1 MLSVNCKLLAI
12 PIFTNSQLNKLE
24 TTQVKL
30 FQRFF
35 YFAGDLERLRR
46 FWLTG
51 TCNPKKEEKK
61 ASEPLAPEQFLSLFF
76 ILMFGVFL
84 AICLMGAEHAYIKW
98 IRGHVAKTDKAG
110 CCALIS
116 KVSLQKCKFCLKSR
130 FDII

>member
-1 MLSVNCKLLAI
+1 M
-12 PIFTNSQLNKLE
+12 
-24 TTQVKL
+24 
-30 FQRFF
+30 
-35 YFAGDLERLRR
+35 ERLRR

-116 KVSLQKCKFCLKSR
+116 KVSLQKCKFCLKTTNIKPAFST
-130 FDII
+130 

>member
-1 MLSVNCKLLAI
+1 MQKLKLHK
-12 PIFTNSQLNKLE
+12 QKYLN
-24 TTQVKL
+24 V
-30 FQRFF
+30 F

-116 KVSLQKCKFCLKSR
+116 KVSLQKCKFCLMVKTTIAEDS
-130 FDII
+130 IT

>member
-1 MLSVNCKLLAI
+1 M
-12 PIFTNSQLNKLE
+12 
-24 TTQVKL
+24 
-30 FQRFF
+30 
-35 YFAGDLERLRR
+35 ERLRR

-98 IRGHVAKTDKAG
+98 IRGRVAKTDKAG

-116 KVSLQKCKFCLKSR
+116 KVSYVQKCKFCLKSR
-130 FDII
+130 FDISAFSLHSQLQPWQLCEAHKTLIFLPSYANSYLL